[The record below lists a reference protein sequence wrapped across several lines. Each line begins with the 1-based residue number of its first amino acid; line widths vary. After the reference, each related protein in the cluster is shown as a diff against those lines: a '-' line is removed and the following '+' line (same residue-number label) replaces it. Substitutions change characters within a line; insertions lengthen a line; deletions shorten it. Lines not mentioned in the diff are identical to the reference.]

1 MNTVEK
7 KEISEMA
14 AELDAIIGHYQDYK
28 NNLISILQKTQDVLG
43 YLPQEAI
50 AHIAARTGIQ
60 EAKIFGV
67 ATFYT
72 QFKLKPTGKLN
83 IMICKGTACH
93 VKGAGAVEKAVFGH
107 LGIQNGGTTD
117 DGLFSCNSVACLGCC
132 SLAPV
137 MMVGE
142 TVFAK
147 LTPESAVEA
156 IKSIRARETQ
166 G

>member
-1 MNTVEK
+1 MSTAEK
-7 KEISEMA
+7 SGTTDMA
-14 AELDAIIGHYQDYK
+14 EVLNAIIGHYQDHK
-28 NNLISILQKTQDVLG
+28 SNLISILQKAQEELG
-43 YLPQEAI
+43 YLPEEAI
-50 AHIAARTGIQ
+50 SYIAARTGIQ

-67 ATFYT
+67 VTFYT
-72 QFKLKPTGKLN
+72 QFKLKPTGKHN

-93 VKGAGAVEKAVFGH
+93 VKGAGAVEKAVFNH
-107 LGIQNGGTTD
+107 LGIHDGDTTA

-147 LTPESAVEA
+147 LTPQSAVEA
-156 IKSIRARETQ
+156 IKSIRAREIQ